1 MQYPLAEK
9 IGNPDLFV
17 GREKEFEEAQRWL
30 DWIPG
35 RLADSRV
42 ILARRK
48 SGKTAFVQRIFNKL
62 WTENG
67 KVIPFYF
74 DIAENRIWLPDFAIV
89 YYRAFV
95 SQYISFMERDESLV
109 SKHLSLEEIREYGMK
124 KSIKAF
130 VDDANHLLEE
140 RKAGG
145 LHGSM
150 WLTASSAPHLYA
162 GLFDTCFLVIIDE
175 FQNLASYIYRNPEC
189 RDEADETMPGSFH
202 SLSESKLAPM
212 LVTGSYVSWLLEI
225 SGKYLQA
232 GRLGSWHI
240 PPYLTPDGGLQ
251 AVYKYSEYLNVPIT
265 NDTAVLINRLCMSD
279 PYFITCVMRGPYA
292 PRDLVTEEGVVNAVN
307 YEITNRESRLSKTW
321 NEYIQLTLLKIDDR
335 HAKNMLLFL
344 NRNPERYWSTH
355 ELKKELGLDLDPDE
369 IKRKLILLTEADVIE
384 WGSSDIDFRG
394 LQDGTLNLII
404 RNRFEKEISGFVPD
418 LRDDLHEKIAQ
429 LEKEKRSLQGKLS
442 HLSGLFAEFQLA
454 VSFRSRKRFALSE
467 YFDNIQD
474 DTRLN
479 IINVKQRVPLQR
491 DNGKNMETDIL
502 AESDCGRTV
511 AVEIKKL
518 KTRIGKEAVAD
529 FCEKTAA
536 YAKQFP
542 EKIILPAFLSLGGFT
557 DEAMELC
564 KAQGIGTAERIAHF

>member
-17 GREKEFEEAQRWL
+17 GREKEFEDAQRWL

-35 RLADSRV
+35 RLAHSKV

-67 KVIPFYF
+67 RVIPFYF
-74 DIAENRIWLPDFAIV
+74 DIAESKIWLPDFAV
-89 YYRAFV
+89 KYYCAFV
-95 SQYISFMERDESLV
+95 SQYISFLERDETLV
-109 SKHLSLEEIREYGMK
+109 SRHLSLEQIREYGEK
-124 KSIKAF
+124 KSIRDF
-130 VDDANHLLEE
+130 VEDVDAIYWG
-140 RKAGG
+140 RKMGFND
-145 LHGSM
+145 SV
-150 WLTASSAPHLYA
+150 WDTAHEAPHRYA
-162 GLFDTCFLVIIDE
+162 HLHDRRFLVIIDE
-175 FQNLASYIYRNPEC
+175 FQNLASYIYRNEEC
-189 RDEADETMPGSFH
+189 KGEADDSMPGSFH

-232 GRLGSWHI
+232 GRLESWHI
-240 PPYLTPDGGLQ
+240 PPYLTPEEGQQ
-251 AVYKYSEYLNVPIT
+251 AVYKYAEFLNVPIT

-279 PYFITCVMRGPYA
+279 PYFISCVMKGPYA
-292 PRDLVTEEGVVNAVN
+292 SRDLVTEEGVVEAVN
-307 YEITNRESRLSKTW
+307 YEITDRNSRLSKTW

-344 NRNPERYWSTH
+344 NQHPERYWSTH
-355 ELKKELGLDLDPDE
+355 EIKQVLNLDLDSDE
-369 IKRKLILLTEADVIE
+369 IKRKLILLVEADVIE
-384 WGSSDIDFRG
+384 WGISDIDFRG

-404 RNRFEKEISGFVPD
+404 RNRFEKEIRGFAPD
-418 LRDDLHEKIAQ
+418 VKQEFQEKIRQ
-429 LEKEKRSLQGKLS
+429 LEKEKRSLQGKLN
-442 HLSGLFAEFQLA
+442 HLSGQFAEFQLFL
-454 VSFRSRKRFALSE
+454 SFRSRKRFALSE
-467 YFDNIQD
+467 YFDGVKD

-479 IINVKQRVPLQR
+479 IVNVKQRVPIQR
-491 DNGKNMETDIL
+491 DNGKNMEMDII

-511 AVEIKKL
+511 AVEVKKL
-518 KTRIGKEAVAD
+518 KTRIGKEALED
-529 FCEKTAA
+529 FCEKIKA

-557 DEAMELC
+557 DEAAELC
-564 KAQGIGTAERIAHF
+564 KAKEIGTAERIAHF